1 MISYQNSDSGGTSK
15 AVLTDEKYEISNIV
29 ETKMLYLSTKS
40 SQCTQLNGD
49 MKSRV
54 SFNLR
59 SYLDF
64 AGDETIQTI
73 TIAMPYAILTNS
85 NYLINSTNNTLDYI
99 VNGATYKA
107 TFAYGNYTADTF
119 MQTFLY
125 LLSEI
130 SGVGFNITLDQI
142 TGKFTISH
150 QYYSFTLLGTST
162 MNYIIGFSD
171 TVVSNLTA
179 PYPQTSFIGSI
190 AASSNILT
198 IGTSYNPNVT
208 LVVGQYIN
216 VYDPNTNTN
225 VVLQV
230 ASITSSTT
238 YTLSSSIGSI
248 PILNSYI
255 FTGPNYAIYMLRVCN
270 FLPNPLFR
278 ICIENNSIYNGQVL
292 GKDGS
297 ASYSNVLAS
306 IPNTTKQN
314 TQIVY
319 QNFSDEFA
327 ITPSGQTTLTLA
339 IVDDNNNFVDF
350 NGISS
355 YFQLRIRIYRRVKK
369 SLKTFTEVLGGATS
383 LRNLMETQSES
394 IEKPLDK
401 II

>member
-1 MISYQNSDSGGTSK
+1 MNNYQDTNSGGTSK
-15 AVLTDEKYEISNIV
+15 PILTDEKYEMSDIV

-59 SYLDF
+59 SYLDY
-64 AGDETIQTI
+64 AGDDTIQNI
-73 TIAMPYAILTNS
+73 TISMPYAILTNS
-85 NYLINSTNNTLDYI
+85 NYLINSTNNILNYI

-107 TFAYGNYTADTF
+107 SFAYGNYTSDTF
-119 MQTFLY
+119 MSRFIT

-130 SGVGFNITLDQI
+130 SGVGFNISLDQI

-150 QYYSFTLLGTST
+150 LYHSFTLLGTST
-162 MNYIIGFSD
+162 INYIIGFSD

-179 PYPQTSFIGSI
+179 PYPQTSFVGSI
-190 AASSNILT
+190 AASTNILT
-198 IGTSYNPNVT
+198 ISTSYNPTVT
-208 LVVGQYIN
+208 LALGQYIN
-216 VYDPNTNTN
+216 VYDPNTNTD

-230 ASITSSTT
+230 LGITSPTS
-238 YTLSSSIGSI
+238 YTLNGTIGAIS
-248 PILNSYI
+248 ILNSFI

-278 ICIENNSIYNGQVL
+278 ICVENNSIYNGQVL

-355 YFQLRIRIYRRVKK
+355 YFQLRIRIYRKIKR
-369 SLKTFTEVLGGATS
+369 SLKTFTEVLGGATN
-383 LRNLMETQSES
+383 LRNLMETQSET

>member
-1 MISYQNSDSGGTSK
+1 MNNYLDTDSGGTSK
-15 AVLTDEKYEISNIV
+15 AVLTNERYEMSDIV

-40 SQCTQLNGD
+40 SQCIQLNGD

-54 SFNLR
+54 SYNLR
-59 SYLDF
+59 SYLDY
-64 AGDETIQTI
+64 AGDDTIQNI
-73 TIAMPYAILTNS
+73 TISMPYAILTNS
-85 NYLINSTNNTLDYI
+85 NYLINATNNILNYI

-107 TFAYGNYTADTF
+107 SFAYGNYTSDTF
-119 MQTFLY
+119 MSTFIT

-130 SGVGFNITLDQI
+130 SGVGFNISLDQI

-150 QYYSFTLLGTST
+150 LYYSFKLLGTST

-171 TVVSNLTA
+171 TVESNISA

-190 AASSNILT
+190 AASTNILT
-198 IGTSYNPNVT
+198 ISTSYNPTVT
-208 LVVGQYIN
+208 LAIGQYIN
-216 VYDPNTNTN
+216 VYDPNTNTD

-230 ASITSSTT
+230 LGITSPTS
-238 YTLSSSIGSI
+238 YTLSGTIGVI
-248 PILNSYI
+248 PIVNSSI

-278 ICIENNSIYNGQVL
+278 ICVENNSIYNGQVL

-319 QNFSDEFA
+319 QNFSDEFST
-327 ITPSGQTTLTLA
+327 TPSGQTTLTLA

-355 YFQLRIRIYRRVKK
+355 YFQLRIRIYRRVKR
-369 SLKTFTEVLGGATS
+369 SLKTFTEVLGGATN
-383 LRNLMETQSES
+383 LRNLMETESET
-394 IEKPLDK
+394 IEKPLDT